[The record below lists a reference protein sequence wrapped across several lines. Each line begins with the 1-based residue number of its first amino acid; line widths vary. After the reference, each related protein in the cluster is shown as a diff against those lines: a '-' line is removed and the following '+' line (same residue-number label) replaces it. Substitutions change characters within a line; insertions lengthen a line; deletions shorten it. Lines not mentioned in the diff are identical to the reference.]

1 MADLILPVLKK
12 NLKEFLMMSKDVHD
26 IVEEIKNNE
35 YFKLLKKISE
45 DKLTPKLEV
54 AVEADTIIEYYI
66 GGAADRKDVVLI
78 KIITDNYIDVERF
91 PIEFFKKDNAVRRLM
106 EQKILGILLR
116 GLFVIDSS
124 RFQFKRELMKVIDK
138 FL

>member
-1 MADLILPVLKK
+1 
-12 NLKEFLMMSKDVHD
+12 MSKDVHD

-54 AVEADTIIEYYI
+54 TVEADTIIDYYI

-106 EQKILGILLR
+106 EQKILNILLR